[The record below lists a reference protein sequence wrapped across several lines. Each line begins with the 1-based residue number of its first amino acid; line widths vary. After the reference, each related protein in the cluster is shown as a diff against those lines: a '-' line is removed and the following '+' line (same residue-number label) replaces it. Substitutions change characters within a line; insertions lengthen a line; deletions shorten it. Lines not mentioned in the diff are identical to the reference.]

1 MSRKQ
6 KLRQNQNENT
16 KETKI
21 SVGEFFKKYSEIIK
35 IVAGILVALYP
46 IANYIYEF
54 IYQVK
59 CEEFYGIPGIYFSTS
74 INSRLL
80 YLGLIVLLIIL
91 FLLPSFLRNYE
102 KSQGKTTATSFLYYI
117 FLSVVLGLEMGLIN
131 LQNLI
136 EIMQVTDKQNIIF
149 TYCNNWINNHAYLV
163 AFIIIIMGS
172 FSLLGI
178 VLVTEIKNKWI
189 KRIISLISIISL
201 VISGMLILYGT
212 IFKLGT
218 SIEDKTKYEIV
229 TNQNEKYV
237 VLLEEEDKV
246 LVVKYSN
253 EKGEYIFDTN
263 QYLFL
268 NKYDCEFSYVDTL
281 IKPVVNNDKFKNN

>member
-6 KLRQNQNENT
+6 KLRQDQNENI

-21 SVGEFFKKYSEIIK
+21 SIGELFIKYSEIIK
-35 IVAGILVALYP
+35 IVAGIVIALYP

-54 IYQVK
+54 LYQVN
-59 CEEFYGIPGIYFSTS
+59 CENFYGIPGKYFSAS
-74 INSRLL
+74 INSHLL
-80 YLGLIVLLIIL
+80 YLGLIVLLIII
-91 FLLPSFLRNYE
+91 FLLPTFLRNYE
-102 KSQGKTTATSFLYYI
+102 KSQGRTTTTSFLYHI
-117 FLSVVLGLEMGLIN
+117 FLSVILGVEMGLIN

-136 EIMQVTDKQNIIF
+136 EIMQVTDRQNIIF

-178 VLVTEIKNKWI
+178 VLVTEIKNKLI
-189 KRIISLISIISL
+189 NIIIYTISTISLL
-201 VISGMLILYGT
+201 ISGMLFFYGT

-218 SIEDKTKYEIV
+218 SIEDKTRYEIV
-229 TNQNEKYV
+229 TNQNEKYMV
-237 VLLEEEDKV
+237 ISEEEDKV
-246 LVVKYSN
+246 LVIKYSI
-253 EKGEYIFDTN
+253 EQGGYIFNTN

-268 NKYDCEFSYVDTL
+268 NKDDCVFSYVDTL
-281 IKPVVNNDKFKNN
+281 KKPVIINDKFKNN